1 MTLNLKKPLVYFDIE
16 ATGLSITSDRIV
28 EIAFLRV
35 EPDQTETT
43 RTWRVNPEVR
53 ISDEAY
59 KIHGISQAEAETH
72 PPFRDVAKQVAQL
85 IDNADLAGFNLLKFD
100 LPLLMEEFM
109 RANVD
114 FDLSKRK
121 VVDVQRIFH
130 LMEKRT
136 LEAAYRFYCDKT
148 LEGAH
153 SAEADTVATHEVLKA
168 QIQRYEDLQND
179 VQALSDFIGDPKSR
193 FVDLAGRL
201 AYNNKKEPVF
211 NFGKYKGKPVKQIL
225 KQDPG
230 YYNWMMQGDFPEYT
244 KRKMTELRLQMKQEE
259 LGG

>member
-1 MTLNLKKPLVYFDIE
+1 MSLNLNKPLVYFDIE

-28 EIAFLRV
+28 EIAFLKV
-35 EPDQTETT
+35 DTDNTETT
-43 RTWRVNPEVR
+43 RTWRVNPEAT

-59 KIHGISQAEAETH
+59 KIHKISQAEAETY
-72 PPFRDVAKQVAQL
+72 PPFRDIAGEVAQL
-85 IDNADLAGFNLLKFD
+85 IGNGDLAGFNLLKFD

-109 RANVD
+109 RAEVD

-136 LEAAYRFYCDKT
+136 LEAAYRFYCNKDLSK
-148 LEGAH
+148 AH
-153 SAEADTVATHEVLKA
+153 SAEADTLATHEVLKA
-168 QIQRYEDLQND
+168 QIERYDDLEND
-179 VQALSDFIGDPKSR
+179 IKFLNDFIGDPKSHY
-193 FVDLAGRL
+193 VDLAGRL
-201 AYNNKKEPVF
+201 AYNKKKEPVF
-211 NFGKYKGKPVKQIL
+211 NFGKYKGKPVKEIL
-225 KQDPG
+225 KQDPS

-259 LGG
+259 TGS